1 MVGNMIRKN
10 WYILALLFLYLL
22 FLSKDHLWGFVDN
35 REELNQF
42 LYDEKLEYYQKEY
55 EEMKTILNLSYS
67 ESNII
72 YGKVLMRDIYQFYQ
86 EITISA
92 GSSSG
97 VHKNDLVVNEEGV
110 IGVVQEVYQNTSIV
124 TLLTNPDFELS
135 VKVNGA
141 YGILTSQDNEVF
153 VKNIKLDEKMEVGD
167 FIYTSGLTSTPGDL
181 LIGKVKSI
189 QKDDLELQYL
199 IQVEVAS
206 DLENLN
212 FVAVLG
218 GIES

>member
-42 LYDEKLEYYQKEY
+42 LYDEKLEYYQNEY
-55 EEMKTILNLSYS
+55 EEMKKILNLSYS

-110 IGVVQEVYQNTSIV
+110 IGVVQEVYQNTRIV

-141 YGILTSQDNEVF
+141 YGILTSHDDEVF
-153 VKNIKLDEKMEVGD
+153 VKNIKLDEKIEVGD
-167 FIYTSGLTSTPGDL
+167 AIYTSGLTSTPGDI
-181 LIGKVKSI
+181 LIGKVKSVW
-189 QKDDLELQYL
+189 KDDLELQYL

-206 DLENLN
+206 DLKNLN

-218 GIES
+218 GKET

>member
-1 MVGNMIRKN
+1 MIRKN